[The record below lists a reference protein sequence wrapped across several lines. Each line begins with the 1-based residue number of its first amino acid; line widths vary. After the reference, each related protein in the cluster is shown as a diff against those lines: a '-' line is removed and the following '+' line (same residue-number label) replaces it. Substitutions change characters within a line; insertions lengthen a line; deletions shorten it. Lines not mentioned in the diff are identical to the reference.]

1 MNQGASSKGPS
12 GRGEVE
18 DDDGGEVEMG
28 RVGVGESDEGK
39 EAKSQERD
47 ES

>member
-1 MNQGASSKGPS
+1 MERAARTE
-12 GRGEVE
+12 GRE
-18 DDDGGEVEMG
+18 DDDGGEVEMR